1 MLNPSWRVTTRVC
14 NSLRLP
20 CNYCPPRFDNPTTSR
35 LKEIHDFMD
44 NYYGFYEL
52 GYIEYYWYFIYSLY
66 YEFLEYPLMVRV
78 CSVVLTALF
87 LIIPTS
93 CVVMMWRNYLN
104 SRRQRQLEKAR
115 QTYRETFL
123 AILTDENDL
132 SAERVREMIA
142 EKRRKHPEAK
152 FTNDELNLLTQ
163 ILKEKVQEY
172 NRKNINRNNY
182 QQILTVLNVASWLED
197 TIEKKG
203 VKRCIAAFG
212 LAQVLD
218 CPLRGSVSARFAYH
232 KDLHLRKVARTTY
245 MLTNK
250 EDPFRYIEGNQDY
263 VYIES
268 DGPILHDI
276 LMYRHDNGLMMPN
289 FMDWIKLDQPTNR
302 LRLFSITEIL
312 FFKKEEE
319 YDELYQYMLETQ
331 DPTVKGNAIR
341 ALGKIGY
348 HKMEKDL
355 YEISKSAQGFLRVS
369 IIAALRDLEVR
380 GAEVV
385 AFFKAAY
392 GKVRRENEAMTVLD
406 ALYNCGTEGRLV
418 FAELE
423 RTAPE
428 SEKKR
433 FAHIMNPITNDRAY
447 ER

>member
-1 MLNPSWRVTTRVC
+1 
-14 NSLRLP
+14 
-20 CNYCPPRFDNPTTSR
+20 
-35 LKEIHDFMD
+35 MD
-44 NYYGFYEL
+44 NFYGFYEL
-52 GYIEYYWYFIYSLY
+52 GYIEYYWYFLYSLY

-78 CSVVLTALF
+78 CSIIMTLLF
-87 LIIPTS
+87 LVIPTS
-93 CVVMMWRNYLN
+93 CTVLIVRNHLIQ
-104 SRRQRQLEKAR
+104 RRLKKLEKAR
-115 QTYRETFL
+115 KTYLETFRK
-123 AILTDENDL
+123 ILTDENDL
-132 SAERVREMIA
+132 SAERVREMIS
-142 EKRRKHPEAK
+142 EKRGKQAEAK

-172 NRKNINRNNY
+172 NRKKINRNNY
-182 QQILTVLNVASWLED
+182 QQILTVLNVAGWLED

-203 VKRCIAAFG
+203 VKRCIEAFN

-232 KDLHLRKVARTTY
+232 KDLHLRKVARITY

-250 EDPFRYIEGNQDY
+250 EDPYRYVEGNHDY
-263 VYIES
+263 VYMDS

-289 FMDWIKLDQPTNR
+289 FMDWIKLDQPTNK

-312 FFKKEEE
+312 YFKKEEE
-319 YDELYQYMLETQ
+319 YDELYAYMHETK
-331 DPTVKGNAIR
+331 DPIVKGNAIR
-341 ALGKIGY
+341 VLGKIGY
-348 HKMEKDL
+348 RKVENDL
-355 YEISKSAQGFLRVS
+355 YDIFNSAQGFLRVS

-385 AFFKAAY
+385 DFFKKAY
-392 GKVRRENEAMTVLD
+392 AKARRENEAMTVLD
-406 ALYNCGTEGRLV
+406 ALYNCGTEGQAA
-418 FAELE
+418 FFTLE
-423 RTAPE
+423 REAPE

>member
-1 MLNPSWRVTTRVC
+1 
-14 NSLRLP
+14 
-20 CNYCPPRFDNPTTSR
+20 
-35 LKEIHDFMD
+35 MD

-52 GYIEYYWYFIYSLY
+52 GYIEYYWYFLYSLY
-66 YEFLEYPLMVRV
+66 YDFLEYPLMVRV
-78 CSVVLTALF
+78 CSIILTVLF
-87 LIIPTS
+87 LVIPTS
-93 CVVMMWRNYLN
+93 CLVLLVRNHLN
-104 SRRQRQLEKAR
+104 QRQLQKLEKAR
-115 QTYRETFL
+115 KTYLDTFR

-142 EKRRKHPEAK
+142 EKRGKRAEAK

-172 NRKNINRNNY
+172 NRKKINRNNY
-182 QQILTVLNVASWLED
+182 QQILTVLNVAGWLED

-203 VKRCIAAFG
+203 VKRCIAAFN

-232 KDLHLRKVARTTY
+232 KDLHLRKVARITY

-250 EDPFRYIEGNQDY
+250 EDPYRYVEGNHEY
-263 VYIES
+263 VYMDS

-289 FMDWIKLDQPTNR
+289 FMDWIKLDQPTNK

-319 YDELYQYMLETQ
+319 YDELYAYMHETK
-331 DPTVKGNAIR
+331 DPIVKGNAIR
-341 ALGKIGY
+341 VLGKIGY
-348 HKMEKDL
+348 RKVEDDL
-355 YEISKSAQGFLRVS
+355 YDIFNTAQGFLRVS

-380 GAEVV
+380 GADVV
-385 AFFKAAY
+385 DFFKKAY

-406 ALYNCGTEGRLV
+406 ALYNCGAEGRLA

-423 RTAPE
+423 SMAPE
-428 SEKKR
+428 AEKKR

>member
-1 MLNPSWRVTTRVC
+1 
-14 NSLRLP
+14 
-20 CNYCPPRFDNPTTSR
+20 
-35 LKEIHDFMD
+35 MD

-52 GYIEYYWYFIYSLY
+52 GYIEYYWYFLYSLY
-66 YEFLEYPLMVRV
+66 YDFLEYPLMVRV
-78 CSVVLTALF
+78 CSVILTLLF

-93 CVVMMWRNYLN
+93 CIGLVVRNHLIQ
-104 SRRQRQLEKAR
+104 RRQKKLEQAR
-115 QTYRETFL
+115 KMYLETFRK
-123 AILTDENDL
+123 ILTDENDL
-132 SAERVREMIA
+132 SAERVREMIS
-142 EKRRKHPEAK
+142 EKRGKHAEAK

-172 NRKNINRNNY
+172 NRKKVNRNNY
-182 QQILTVLNVASWLED
+182 QQILTVLNVAGWLED

-203 VKRCIAAFG
+203 VKRCIAAFN

-232 KDLHLRKVARTTY
+232 KDLHLRKVARITY

-250 EDPFRYIEGNQDY
+250 EDPYLYVEGNPDY
-263 VYIES
+263 VYMDS

-276 LMYRHDNGLMMPN
+276 LMYRNDNGLMMPN
-289 FMDWIKLDQPTNR
+289 FMDWIKLDQPTNK

-312 FFKKEEE
+312 YFKKEEE
-319 YDELYQYMLETQ
+319 YDELYAYMHETK
-331 DPTVKGNAIR
+331 DPIVKGNAIR
-341 ALGKIGY
+341 VLGQIGY
-348 HKMEKDL
+348 RKMENDL
-355 YEISKSAQGFLRVS
+355 YDIFNSAQGFLRVS

-385 AFFKAAY
+385 DFFKNAY
-392 GKVRRENEAMTVLD
+392 AKARRENEAMTVLD
-406 ALYNCGTEGRLV
+406 ALYNCGAEGRLA
-418 FAELE
+418 FSELE
-423 RTAPE
+423 STAPE